1 MSERTDHTRRYSMS
15 DATRDVPQPA
25 HTKVEVATNS
35 AMSWR
40 FVQSGAVMVAL
51 K

>member
-1 MSERTDHTRRYSMS
+1 MKFSHEKEQITD

-40 FVQSGAVMVAL
+40 FVQSGADMVAL